1 MIVAGKRSS
10 HCTNHRGGDIF
21 LRKAMGR
28 TRRMKVTS
36 AHPRMRK
43 RISGLRDM
51 VWLLFFCRRRKGGVR
66 KMRR

>member
-1 MIVAGKRSS
+1 
-10 HCTNHRGGDIF
+10 